1 MMGKK
6 SILNIK
12 EINLNYKL
20 SETFI
25 IECIES
31 RWILPCDCENNHLDE
46 EDIARLMLIKD
57 LKHDFG
63 ANNESVPIILHLID
77 QIHALQA
84 QVKRFFERDKM
95 D

>member
-1 MMGKK
+1 MGNI

-31 RWILPCDCENNHLDE
+31 RWIIPRDCENNLLDE
-46 EDIARLMLIKD
+46 EDITRLLLIRD
-57 LKHDFG
+57 LKDEFG
-63 ANNESVPIILHLID
+63 VNDESIPIILHLLD
-77 QIHALQA
+77 QIYALQA
-84 QVKRFFERDKM
+84 QVKRLLEPDRM